1 MAGIGD
7 SWGTKDELLHPRG
20 PDGRWIRKAGIAK
33 SIIARV
39 LDALASFR
47 PRMFQNQSQ
56 ANQYLR
62 NVASKKPG
70 RFNGGRG
77 YSRLLSDL
85 GPTNEDLRDGV
96 IDNPSTSRFI
106 KMMDDSATELPDDV
120 ILSRIVGVDAFG
132 FTPQTA
138 QGTSSDTDPGIRGVS
153 GKLLAERG
161 YSITVIG
168 EPRGA
173 APQGSVRMVIAGR
186 KGTKV
191 IIPAA
196 GQEDSTVFLDRDQP
210 LRVTKVEPDG
220 SGGWVMYA
228 LTDEKRPREVPT
240 PIGGPV
246 GAGVRDS
253 KQREASIREGERIQ
267 AAHQKRPDDEA
278 EAADEERRRIAAEEA
293 AGRPV
298 TPSPMQDAE
307 RRRIELLQQQAG
319 VQPRTEPIQ
328 ARSIGGE
335 PRPETAP
342 GGQPQAPE
350 APAPQRRVVDLRL
363 AVRDA
368 GIRRPEAG
376 KNRKQWNDAYE
387 GIISGKKDPIDA
399 AQELERDAD
408 DLDAMG
414 HPDGESFRQLSEL
427 IQREYGTELP
437 PAKKA
442 GKAAPVPR
450 TAQGLPKI
458 TKSQLQEM
466 DERQRAAKAGKAG
479 APEAPP
485 APTPVKAPAKQ
496 SGMSPDQEDRVVARA
511 RQFRGNER
519 NDEERR
525 IVSQADEILARRRG
539 EATPEMR
546 ATKALRAPAK
556 MAPAKKVAAPAKK
569 AAPEAPGD
577 DLDKMTKQQLLDEAA
592 RREFE
597 VPKSWNKDRIKKL
610 IREER
615 FRKPEKKTPQQQRDI
630 RRTDQELERQFRE
643 REAAGEAVPQPDTGP
658 APVERIP
665 ISEMRQRIIDTPEAE
680 RYDLIRGQ
688 LDHRGLA
695 ESRRLAR
702 AMGAQGLGRS
712 NRDQIA
718 EGIRRHF
725 EGASTESIEAPAKK
739 AAKAAVPG
747 AAPGT
752 AAGKITA
759 GRLQPGMRILVTPQ
773 GNPTNRKTG
782 QRTLTIESVDRVQG
796 GSTTSG
802 TRSQRSRIR
811 IIGRDEDGNQITV
824 PGDASPS
831 QTFIVAP
838 EPGAAPAKKATPG
851 QFNAGRKAEEVS
863 AAMTGAPGRE
873 RVQQGIK
880 AMNDLNMAQLRQVAK
895 ELGIGVPGKDR
906 EESKTPEALREF
918 IARNLDSFGSV
929 GEGLQESMVRTPTP
943 AKKAAAPAPERLTPS
958 ETLTRLSDQENPLSR
973 EQAQDMVS
981 GFNKTQLQEMAKEL
995 SIPGRAKL
1003 TKPELQREIVEA
1015 TVGRRQDS
1023 VAIRGF
1029 TEGRPELAPLP
1040 DVDPVVEARNRQAKI
1055 DRAKGYGRLGA
1066 ELDELIT
1073 NGATTEAISARVRTR
1088 LGKQDPA
1095 WADTIDRMLQ
1105 DGDLDG
1111 ARAFVDRI
1119 MRADD
1124 VSLQGKAGDVV
1135 PFDRRLHR
1143 GIAGDIPDGAMV
1155 HIVRPGYS
1163 TKWDDEDIPVERAT
1177 VEVAAP
1183 DEVSAKVG
1191 RTEVARKAVPK
1202 GSVKGDRPQAPI
1214 DNEPRKRTFTEAWDA
1229 AELGVEG
1236 SPGRSM
1242 KEIRDDVASG
1252 KITPEE
1258 GIRRL
1263 EDEIA
1268 FNKEDIAE
1276 IDANLRQPD
1285 LSDAERTKLQ
1295 SNAAVLQNGVEAQQ
1309 KASKFMRLYFRDEKP
1324 TVKEVEVNLD
1334 AEGFKALQEATPD
1347 TLREAAKESGL
1358 EPPKGETKDE
1368 ILQDL
1373 IRQVAGRV
1381 VRERAAKK
1389 APTKKAAKAA
1399 KKAAPQIPIER
1410 EKLDVR
1416 TIGAGIDFD
1425 ENDSWVKRTLDSAQK
1440 ALDGED
1446 DSVLGK
1452 NATPAAVGRY
1462 LDEAATRRM
1471 TTAVYEHGSWHAES
1485 SLLTPEQQSERRAFH
1500 QAEYDRAK
1508 DTATKIRELAERLK
1522 ATRRRPAKKAAAPEV
1537 QAAET
1542 RADTVEAR
1550 LINEHLERLNSARTR
1565 DQGNAALE
1573 GLTMPELRRIGE
1585 QMGVKGRSKQELRD
1599 KILDRFVPEV
1609 QTPEARAE
1617 LEGRQGQALE
1627 RLRKQAAPSVPGRS
1641 PSPARR
1647 GREQGIVPP
1656 DRAFSDVSGGIT
1668 RADQMAQ
1675 QGASNTEIARMLRER
1690 AAVAAKADLNEEGRR
1705 FMVEQDRDTLL
1716 SIRKSGA
1723 EYLRRLATML
1733 QQEEKKE
1740 RPAKKAAPSA
1750 PDADKAAEIKRL
1762 RDHARVTRE
1771 LAGMRQANNP
1781 PGSFHHNKGLQDE
1794 KDADRL
1800 DAEADALERGSAP
1813 EAPTK
1818 KAPAKKAAPSA
1829 PAPRMSQAPI
1839 LPNSW
1844 GGRLSEIHFHQ
1855 DGIIGGTIRGLGE
1868 DKSLDVDG
1876 EPLANALGRLATRAV
1891 TGEIS
1896 QQQMIQAMKQL
1907 VGRFP
1912 EGSDVRK
1919 RLDRMV
1925 EELDAPEQPP
1935 LPLPEGT
1942 PDPIRDL
1949 MQALSQV
1956 PLARRRDLSRG
1967 GFNEMEALQEIA
1979 QDTTRP
1985 EGPRRW
1991 RHMESEIR
1999 RKLLNHR
2006 HESQEGKFEIDRA
2019 IQEAM
2024 RQLKDMVE
2032 SARTASPG

>member
-228 LTDEKRPREVPT
+228 MTEEKSPREVPT

-496 SGMSPDQEDRVVARA
+496 SGMTPDQEARVVARA
-511 RQFRGNER
+511 QDFRGRER

-525 IVSQADEILARRRG
+525 IVGQADEILARRRG
-539 EATPEMR
+539 EEPTLPPVA
-546 ATKALRAPAK
+546 KKAPAK
-556 MAPAKKVAAPAKK
+556 MAPAKKAV
-569 AAPEAPGD
+569 PEAPGD

-597 VPKSWNKDRIKKL
+597 VPKSWTKDRIKKL

-615 FRKPEKKTPQQQRDI
+615 FRTPEKKTPEQRREQ
-630 RRTDQELERQFRE
+630 RRTEQALERQFRE

-665 ISEMRQRIIDTPEAE
+665 ISEMRQRIISTPEAE

-702 AMGAQGLGRS
+702 AMGAPGLGRS
-712 NRDQIA
+712 NKDQIA

-725 EGASTESIEAPAKK
+725 EDASTESIEAPAKK

-759 GRLQPGMRILVTPQ
+759 GRLKVGDQVLVSQNNVGGWVPSTL
-773 GNPTNRKTG
+773 KTG
-782 QRTLTIESVDRVQG
+782 QTRLTIE
-796 GSTTSG
+796 
-802 TRSQRSRIR
+802 
-811 IIGRDEDGNQITV
+811 N
-824 PGDASPS
+824 
-831 QTFIVAP
+831 
-838 EPGAAPAKKATPG
+838 
-851 QFNAGRKAEEVS
+851 
-863 AAMTGAPGRE
+863 
-873 RVQQGIK
+873 
-880 AMNDLNMAQLRQVAK
+880 
-895 ELGIGVPGKDR
+895 
-906 EESKTPEALREF
+906 
-918 IARNLDSFGSV
+918 
-929 GEGLQESMVRTPTP
+929 
-943 AKKAAAPAPERLTPS
+943 
-958 ETLTRLSDQENPLSR
+958 
-973 EQAQDMVS
+973 
-981 GFNKTQLQEMAKEL
+981 
-995 SIPGRAKL
+995 
-1003 TKPELQREIVEA
+1003 
-1015 TVGRRQDS
+1015 
-1023 VAIRGF
+1023 
-1029 TEGRPELAPLP
+1029 
-1040 DVDPVVEARNRQAKI
+1040 I
-1055 DRAKGYGRLGA
+1055 DRAGGRSGMRR
-1066 ELDELIT
+1066 
-1073 NGATTEAISARVRTR
+1073 TTTR
-1088 LGKQDPA
+1088 LVL
-1095 WADTIDRMLQ
+1095 T
-1105 DGDLDG
+1105 
-1111 ARAFVDRI
+1111 
-1119 MRADD
+1119 
-1124 VSLQGKAGDVV
+1124 
-1135 PFDRRLHR
+1135 
-1143 GIAGDIPDGAMV
+1143 
-1155 HIVRPGYS
+1155 
-1163 TKWDDEDIPVERAT
+1163 
-1177 VEVAAP
+1177 
-1183 DEVSAKVG
+1183 G
-1191 RTEVARKAVPK
+1191 R
-1202 GSVKGDRPQAPI
+1202 D
-1214 DNEPRKRTFTEAWDA
+1214 
-1229 AELGVEG
+1229 
-1236 SPGRSM
+1236 
-1242 KEIRDDVASG
+1242 
-1252 KITPEE
+1252 
-1258 GIRRL
+1258 
-1263 EDEIA
+1263 
-1268 FNKEDIAE
+1268 
-1276 IDANLRQPD
+1276 
-1285 LSDAERTKLQ
+1285 
-1295 SNAAVLQNGVEAQQ
+1295 
-1309 KASKFMRLYFRDEKP
+1309 
-1324 TVKEVEVNLD
+1324 
-1334 AEGFKALQEATPD
+1334 
-1347 TLREAAKESGL
+1347 
-1358 EPPKGETKDE
+1358 
-1368 ILQDL
+1368 
-1373 IRQVAGRV
+1373 
-1381 VRERAAKK
+1381 
-1389 APTKKAAKAA
+1389 
-1399 KKAAPQIPIER
+1399 
-1410 EKLDVR
+1410 
-1416 TIGAGIDFD
+1416 
-1425 ENDSWVKRTLDSAQK
+1425 
-1440 ALDGED
+1440 
-1446 DSVLGK
+1446 
-1452 NATPAAVGRY
+1452 
-1462 LDEAATRRM
+1462 
-1471 TTAVYEHGSWHAES
+1471 
-1485 SLLTPEQQSERRAFH
+1485 
-1500 QAEYDRAK
+1500 
-1508 DTATKIRELAERLK
+1508 
-1522 ATRRRPAKKAAAPEV
+1522 
-1537 QAAET
+1537 
-1542 RADTVEAR
+1542 
-1550 LINEHLERLNSARTR
+1550 
-1565 DQGNAALE
+1565 
-1573 GLTMPELRRIGE
+1573 
-1585 QMGVKGRSKQELRD
+1585 
-1599 KILDRFVPEV
+1599 
-1609 QTPEARAE
+1609 
-1617 LEGRQGQALE
+1617 
-1627 RLRKQAAPSVPGRS
+1627 
-1641 PSPARR
+1641 
-1647 GREQGIVPP
+1647 
-1656 DRAFSDVSGGIT
+1656 
-1668 RADQMAQ
+1668 
-1675 QGASNTEIARMLRER
+1675 
-1690 AAVAAKADLNEEGRR
+1690 
-1705 FMVEQDRDTLL
+1705 
-1716 SIRKSGA
+1716 
-1723 EYLRRLATML
+1723 
-1733 QQEEKKE
+1733 
-1740 RPAKKAAPSA
+1740 
-1750 PDADKAAEIKRL
+1750 
-1762 RDHARVTRE
+1762 
-1771 LAGMRQANNP
+1771 
-1781 PGSFHHNKGLQDE
+1781 
-1794 KDADRL
+1794 
-1800 DAEADALERGSAP
+1800 
-1813 EAPTK
+1813 
-1818 KAPAKKAAPSA
+1818 
-1829 PAPRMSQAPI
+1829 
-1839 LPNSW
+1839 
-1844 GGRLSEIHFHQ
+1844 
-1855 DGIIGGTIRGLGE
+1855 
-1868 DKSLDVDG
+1868 
-1876 EPLANALGRLATRAV
+1876 
-1891 TGEIS
+1891 
-1896 QQQMIQAMKQL
+1896 
-1907 VGRFP
+1907 
-1912 EGSDVRK
+1912 
-1919 RLDRMV
+1919 
-1925 EELDAPEQPP
+1925 
-1935 LPLPEGT
+1935 
-1942 PDPIRDL
+1942 
-1949 MQALSQV
+1949 
-1956 PLARRRDLSRG
+1956 
-1967 GFNEMEALQEIA
+1967 
-1979 QDTTRP
+1979 
-1985 EGPRRW
+1985 
-1991 RHMESEIR
+1991 
-1999 RKLLNHR
+1999 
-2006 HESQEGKFEIDRA
+2006 
-2019 IQEAM
+2019 
-2024 RQLKDMVE
+2024 
-2032 SARTASPG
+2032 